1 MDMSSIF
8 KNISTEINLSSREKE
23 LLEDKFFENDLI
35 YGSLI
40 EDISS
45 NLNLSEVITS
55 KETGN
60 E

>member
-1 MDMSSIF
+1 MSSIF